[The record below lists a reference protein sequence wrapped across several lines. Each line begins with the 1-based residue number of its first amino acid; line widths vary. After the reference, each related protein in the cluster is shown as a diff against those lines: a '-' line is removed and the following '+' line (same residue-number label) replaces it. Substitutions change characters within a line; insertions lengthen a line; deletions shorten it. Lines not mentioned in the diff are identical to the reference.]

1 MLFRYGVLSS
11 PGWHIGG
18 PPCHSYPKLLSLYK
32 LPGELAVVPLD
43 QEVAMGVVIR
53 CTS

>member
-32 LPGELAVVPLD
+32 LSGELAVVPLETGD
-43 QEVAMGVVIR
+43 FREIR
-53 CTS
+53 AAP